1 MRKMWNIK
9 GEGVSYCP
17 HCGKE
22 TNADAAVCL
31 SCGCSLTNTGSGA
44 KSKLAAGLL
53 GIFLGTFGIH
63 NFYLGYTQKAIIQ
76 VLLGTVGALFLFIGP
91 VVSGIWGLVEGILI
105 LTGKIAVDGKG
116 NPLKD

>member
-1 MRKMWNIK
+1 MFCRNCGSEMNENAAVCVKCGISK

-31 SCGCSLTNTGSGA
+31 SCGCSLTN
-44 KSKLAAGLL
+44 
-53 GIFLGTFGIH
+53 TFGIH